1 MVRDRVSL
9 DAWRAVYVVDGHS
22 EVGGLMR
29 VPQATPTEDG
39 ASTILSA
46 VQPSNGQASAE
57 AKLKDIKR
65 VLVQLQDVFVDDES
79 AA

>member
-1 MVRDRVSL
+1 
-9 DAWRAVYVVDGHS
+9 
-22 EVGGLMR
+22 MR

>member
-1 MVRDRVSL
+1 VHTELPL
-9 DAWRAVYVVDGHS
+9 DAWQTVYVVDGHS

-29 VPQATPTEDG
+29 VLQATPTEDG
-39 ASTILSA
+39 ASTILNA

-57 AKLKDIKR
+57 AKLKDIKA
-65 VLVQLQDVFVDDES
+65 VLVQLQDVFVDDGS